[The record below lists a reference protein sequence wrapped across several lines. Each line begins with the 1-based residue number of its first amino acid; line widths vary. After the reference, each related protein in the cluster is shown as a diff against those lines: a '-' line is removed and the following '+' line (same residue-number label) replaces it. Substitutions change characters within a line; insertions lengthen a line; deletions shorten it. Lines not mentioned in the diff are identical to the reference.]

1 MTKGNPLYSLRKF
14 TRAAVVSVSAAGA
27 VLAAVPVA
35 SACPAHDRSAGGD
48 SCRFAYTSFFPSP
61 SGATTGDGLYAHG
74 RKDPTGRTCDNGG
87 WVGPN
92 RPSDT

>member
-1 MTKGNPLYSLRKF
+1 MSAVTSVNSLRKF
-14 TRAAVVSVSAAGA
+14 LRAAVVTVSAVGT
-27 VLAAVPVA
+27 VLAAVPAVL
-35 SACPAHDRSAGGD
+35 ACPAHDGRASGD

-74 RKDPTGRTCDNGG
+74 QKDPAGRTCDDGG